1 MFYNPRGTTMKL
13 LGAIL
18 MGILSSATQALD
30 AQAMQTLT
38 AYAQGTEYQDMAML
52 EGAFHKDF
60 RVVAMTA
67 DGLRVIDRDSYLA
80 LIKAKKIGGH
90 KRTLNI
96 KQVIEGDKLIQV
108 SLTLRGENAIFH
120 DHLDLI
126 KQDSAWQILHN
137 STQIEA
143 TNP

>member
-1 MFYNPRGTTMKL
+1 
-13 LGAIL
+13 
-18 MGILSSATQALD
+18 MGILAANGAQALD
-30 AQAMQTLT
+30 KQVMKTLT
-38 AYAQGTEYQDMAML
+38 AYAQGTEHNDVAIL
-52 EGAFHKDF
+52 EKTFHQDF

-90 KRTLNI
+90 KRTL
-96 KQVIEGDKLIQV
+96 KVVQAIESENLIQV
-108 SLTLRGENAIFH
+108 SLTLSGDKAIFH

-126 KQDSAWQILHN
+126 KQDASWQILHN